1 MNVQKLSSIKNSLVE
16 SNVQPTSKKISEKK
30 LFQVET
36 NHIFKRHEVVTFL
49 LKSGDDFVEFE
60 IEFRGE
66 RVVGVKGNH
75 KEMSIK
81 GVLLF
86 PFHHLIVEPL
96 DAMLVLCLHRH
107 TMFSVVFVLSG
118 TYI

>member
-36 NHIFKRHEVVTFL
+36 NHIFKRHEVVAFL

-60 IEFRGE
+60 IEFIGAS
-66 RVVGVKGNH
+66 VVGAKVNH

-86 PFHHLIVEPL
+86 PFHHIIVEPL
-96 DAMLVLCLHRH
+96 AATVFFCLHRH
-107 TMFSVVFVLSG
+107 TMPSVVFV
-118 TYI
+118 

>member
-16 SNVQPTSKKISEKK
+16 SNVQPTSKKYLKK

-60 IEFRGE
+60 IEFIGAS
-66 RVVGVKGNH
+66 VVGAKVNH

-81 GVLLF
+81 AVLLF
-86 PFHHLIVEPL
+86 PFHHIIVEPL
-96 DAMLVLCLHRH
+96 AATVFFCLHRH
-107 TMFSVVFVLSG
+107 TMPSVVFV
-118 TYI
+118 